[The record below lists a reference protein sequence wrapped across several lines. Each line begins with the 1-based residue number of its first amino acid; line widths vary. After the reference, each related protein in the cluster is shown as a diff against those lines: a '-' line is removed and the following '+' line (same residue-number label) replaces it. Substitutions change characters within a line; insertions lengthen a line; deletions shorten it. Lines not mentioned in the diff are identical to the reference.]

1 MTPMPHDSRGLPMTA
16 ANEEAA
22 RLFDATIA
30 AYCGLR
36 RDTGDCLKRALAA
49 DPRLVVAHILKAYF
63 MLLFATRET
72 VPRAAAA
79 ARAARAAIE
88 AAGATPREAR
98 HLAALETWIA
108 GDLPGAAAQW
118 RAILDA
124 HPRDLLALKLAQY
137 GAFYCGEAEAM
148 RAATEGALGAW
159 DETLPGYGFV
169 LGCHAFSLE
178 ECGAYA
184 AAERA
189 GRAAVAFEPAD
200 IWAAHAVAHVAEMED
215 RIEDGIAWI
224 AAQETHWGAV
234 NNFVFHVRWHRCLFL
249 LAQGR
254 ADAALALYD
263 SEVRADSTDE
273 YLDIANAVSLLWRL
287 EQAGVAVGGR
297 WAELATRARAHLD
310 DHCLVF
316 ADLHYFMA
324 LAAAGDE
331 DGLARWQDAGR
342 AHAAA
347 SGDHAARVLAKVGL
361 ALADAA
367 LAHRR
372 RQWPRVVAL
381 MLPIQGAVRAIGGSH
396 AQRDLFDEML
406 IDAALAADQGLA
418 RQLLGERLLRRPR
431 NHWALAH
438 AARAGQA

>member
-1 MTPMPHDSRGLPMTA
+1 MPRDSRGLPMIA
-16 ANEEAA
+16 ANDEAA

-36 RDTGDCLKRALAA
+36 RDTGDCLKRALVA
-49 DPRLVVAHILKAYF
+49 DPRLVLAHILKGYF

-79 ARAARAAIE
+79 ARAARTALE
-88 AAGATPREAR
+88 AADATPRESR
-98 HLAALETWIA
+98 HLAALEAWIA
-108 GDLPGAAAQW
+108 GDLPGATAHWQ
-118 RAILDA
+118 AILAA

-137 GAFYCGEAEAM
+137 GALYCGEFEAM
-148 RAATEGALGAW
+148 RATTGGALGAW
-159 DETLPGYGFV
+159 DETVPGFGFV

-178 ECGAYA
+178 ECGAYDA
-184 AAERA
+184 ADRA
-189 GRAAVAFEPAD
+189 GRAAVAIEPGD
-200 IWAAHAVAHVAEMED
+200 IWAAHAVAHVAEMLD
-215 RIEDGIAWI
+215 RIDDGIAWI
-224 AAQETHWGAV
+224 AAREPHWGEV

-254 ADAALALYD
+254 ADATLALYD
-263 SEVRADSTDE
+263 SEVRADSTDD
-273 YLDIANAVSLLWRL
+273 YLDISNAVSLLWRL
-287 EQAGVAVGGR
+287 EQMGVAVGGR

-316 ADLHYFMA
+316 ADLHYVIA

-331 DGLARWQDAGR
+331 DGLARWQA
-342 AHAAA
+342 ASSKHAAA
-347 SGDHAARVLAKVGL
+347 GGDHAARVLAQVGL

-372 RQWPRVVAL
+372 RQWPRVVEL
-381 MLPIQGAVRAIGGSH
+381 MAPIQRAVRAIGGSH

-406 IDAALAADQGLA
+406 IDAALAADSSLA
-418 RQLLGERLLRRPR
+418 RRLLDARLARRPGNR
-431 NHWALAH
+431 WALAQ
-438 AARAGQA
+438 AARAAQA